1 MHDHHRLP
9 SFTSSIPSLPTV
21 LLHAEPKWSS
31 FQKLDWCCCGC
42 CCGCFYLHHTWM
54 NMRRVFNFLNKRQA
68 HRAERLLPRAATF
81 FFLLFF
87 SFSKG
92 SKEAACQLTTD
103 RHNSHAIT
111 FDLRPSVHSFKKET
125 AKVTSRLLSRTAPG
139 HARPRCKPQA
149 ATTPFPL
156 LLRIFVF

>member
-1 MHDHHRLP
+1 
-9 SFTSSIPSLPTV
+9 
-21 LLHAEPKWSS
+21 
-31 FQKLDWCCCGC
+31 
-42 CCGCFYLHHTWM
+42 M

-125 AKVTSRLLSRTAPG
+125 AKLIAVSKHNPESEESKYLIEEEKELQCEIQRFISEFRKIEESNEEKFNL
-139 HARPRCKPQA
+139 
-149 ATTPFPL
+149 
-156 LLRIFVF
+156 